1 MAAQAARTRWHR
13 NDRRCDMRPRLA
25 LRTKGGFLYASL
37 MLVTRQGRT
46 LEDIKNDPGSVA
58 PFATSLC
65 EFAAAFLGPN
75 LASGDWCLCTTPRR
89 RHAGGFHFAT
99 EVCRAA
105 SAMLGIPFREDV
117 ATARTRA
124 RIDAEIS
131 LANDPPERNAILYDD
146 VITTGITMRETRK
159 ALLKAGH
166 TVFAVAAIRNGE

>member
-1 MAAQAARTRWHR
+1 
-13 NDRRCDMRPRLA
+13 MR
-25 LRTKGGFLYASL
+25 AS
-37 MLVTRQGRT
+37 LVTRQGRT

-58 PFATSLC
+58 PFAASLC

-131 LANDPPERNAILYDD
+131 LANDQPERD
-146 VITTGITMRETRK
+146 VPPCGVRTFLPHPTRAARERPPPFRQRT
-159 ALLKAGH
+159 
-166 TVFAVAAIRNGE
+166 

>member
-1 MAAQAARTRWHR
+1 MTAAKRSPWRRAE
-13 NDRRCDMRPRLA
+13 RRCDMRPRLA
-25 LRTKGGFLYASL
+25 LRTKCGFLYASL

-46 LEDIKNDPGSVA
+46 LEDIKNDPESVA
-58 PFATSLC
+58 PFARSLC
-65 EFAAAFLGPN
+65 EFVAAFLGPN
-75 LASGDWCLCTTPRR
+75 LASGGWCICTTPRR
-89 RHAGGFHFAT
+89 RHAEGLHFAT

-105 SAMLGIPFREDV
+105 SAMIGIPFREDV

-131 LANDPPERNAILYDD
+131 LVADPPERNVILYDD

-159 ALLKAGH
+159 ALMNAGH